1 MWRCMCRCMQC
12 ICTHLGDPLWPPAH
26 VVRAHHVVLE
36 RLQPPARPFAQL
48 DAGAVAEAHDQD
60 AGEREH
66 EPQQRDERTDGD
78 GIARCGR
85 LGGVGRLGA
94 TEGFGYEPQALLGD

>member
-48 DAGAVAEAHDQD
+48 DAGTVAEAHD
-60 AGEREH
+60 
-66 EPQQRDERTDGD
+66 
-78 GIARCGR
+78 
-85 LGGVGRLGA
+85 
-94 TEGFGYEPQALLGD
+94 